1 MDHRIFSF
9 TGIYTE
15 QDFWREP
22 ADQAAGSCFYDFT
35 HLSGTRG
42 YLSEEAAAVLTEQIA
57 GFPAER
63 PMLAFI
69 DSGNYHYMAKL
80 LTGRL
85 TEDFTLVLLDHHPDM
100 QLPAFGGLLS
110 CGGWVRAAL
119 LENPHLREVWF
130 LGVDERLAREALAD
144 DPGEWIP
151 DSSLEGVLCRE
162 FSDRQLL
169 LVPDP
174 PAALPAAADLPDTSF
189 STGAGQDAQSPLYLL
204 LEEIL
209 RHSPLPFYLSID
221 KDVLSPADV
230 YTDWDQGTMTA
241 DTLYAI
247 VRFFIARVPLLG
259 ADICGEC
266 DASASVPANYLQE
279 NDLCNRKLLDIFRKA
294 L

>member
-1 MDHRIFSF
+1 MDYRIFSF

-35 HLSGTRG
+35 DLSGTRG

-63 PMLAFI
+63 PTLTFI

-80 LTGRL
+80 LTDRL
-85 TEDFTLVLLDHHPDM
+85 TENFTLVLLDHHPDM

-119 LENPHLREVWF
+119 LENPHLRSVWM
-130 LGVDERLAREALAD
+130 LGVDPALAAEALAD
-144 DPGEWIP
+144 DDGEWTP
-151 DSSLEGVLCRE
+151 DSRLKGVLCRK
-162 FSDRQLL
+162 FSGRQLL

-174 PAALPAAADLPDTSF
+174 PAAESA
-189 STGAGQDAQSPLYLL
+189 LYLL

-209 RHSPLPFYLSID
+209 RHTPLPFYLSID

-230 YTDWDQGTMTA
+230 HTDWDQGTMTA

-247 VRFFIARVPLLG
+247 VRFFTARVPLLG

-266 DASASVPANYLQE
+266 DASASVPAKYLQE
-279 NDLCNRKLLDIFRKA
+279 NDLCNRKLLDIFRNA